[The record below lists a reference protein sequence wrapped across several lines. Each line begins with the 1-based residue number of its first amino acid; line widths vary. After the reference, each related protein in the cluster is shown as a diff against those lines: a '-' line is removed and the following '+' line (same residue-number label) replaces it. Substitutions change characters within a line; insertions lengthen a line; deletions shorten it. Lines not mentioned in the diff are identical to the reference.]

1 MDITTIY
8 LILCLCLMATLL
20 FAAHQYTILRN
31 ALNVIWDLHSR
42 VYLIPKKPEKLPNQ
56 SNKEWYE
63 SMMEEQKL
71 LTNLLTKTNEQIL
84 QYIKEYEPNPDNPFD
99 QSLNKVMLQQQEEF
113 TDALIKLQKLNE
125 QTNIN
130 QTLKIHP

>member
-42 VYLIPKKPEKLPNQ
+42 VYLIPKNPEKLLNQ